1 LDGPQEQTVGTHINV
16 SHLAA
21 TPVGMTVTASVEL
34 LTVEGRKL
42 VFAIEAHDGLDL
54 IASGT
59 HERHTI
65 NREKFDAKWLAK
77 LKASLS

>member
-1 LDGPQEQTVGTHINV
+1 
-16 SHLAA
+16 
-21 TPVGMTVTASVEL
+21 VEL

-77 LKASLS
+77 LKASLC